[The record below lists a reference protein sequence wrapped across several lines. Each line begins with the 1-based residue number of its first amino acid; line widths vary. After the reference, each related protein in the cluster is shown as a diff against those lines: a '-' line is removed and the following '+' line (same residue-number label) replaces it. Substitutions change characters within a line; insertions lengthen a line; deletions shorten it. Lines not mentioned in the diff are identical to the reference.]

1 MQFSPKAIA
10 LTAAGVLVVGAAV
23 VAAPMLGDLLAP
35 PATAGQTIVGG
46 EVEYAVN
53 DAGETYGSP
62 ANGEV
67 PQLIPAAAE
76 NGEFGYVRVT
86 ELDQQRNLARSSAD
100 PDATFAV
107 SVYLSDGETVIGE
120 LAVTK
125 DTPGPRDGFRN

>member
-10 LTAAGVLVVGAAV
+10 LTAAGTLVVVGAAI
-23 VAAPMLGDLLAP
+23 AAPTIGDMLAP
-35 PATAGQTIVGG
+35 PATAGQSIVGG

-53 DAGETYGSP
+53 AAGETFGSP

-67 PQLIPAAAE
+67 PDLIPAAAE

-100 PDATFAV
+100 PAATFAI

-120 LAVTK
+120 LAITK